1 MLALVCQ
8 YAHLKV
14 DTLAHWQP
22 LEITQC
28 RSDGVVLAG
37 ADDQASRCILYGLQT
52 LYLVACD
59 TDKRAV
65 AVVQSAVY
73 ERLDECFTTVFVI
86 VCRLFYYYLLLLLQT
101 LYFTELTARLLFCF
115 SNFCFYFL
123 DTCSI
128 LRWRRS
134 VFNTR

>member
-1 MLALVCQ
+1 MPALVCQ

-22 LEITQC
+22 VEITQC

-37 ADDQASRCILYGLQT
+37 TDDQASCCILYGLQT
-52 LYLVACD
+52 LHLVACD

-73 ERLDECFTTVFVI
+73 ERLDECLTCDVRLPAATFGLPATVIAERSTT
-86 VCRLFYYYLLLLLQT
+86 C
-101 LYFTELTARLLFCF
+101 
-115 SNFCFYFL
+115 
-123 DTCSI
+123 
-128 LRWRRS
+128 
-134 VFNTR
+134 